1 MFLII
6 SRWLKDKKSQ
16 DAKVRKFLMKLK
28 EKCIILLLWEILR
41 KAALLEELIN
51 LEDIKLEENVSHNL

>member
-6 SRWLKDKKSQ
+6 SRWLKDKKNQ
-16 DAKVRKFLMKLK
+16 DAIVRKFLTKFLMKNVLFCYY
-28 EKCIILLLWEILR
+28 EKFW

-51 LEDIKLEENVSHNL
+51 LEDIKLGKYFS

>member
-16 DAKVRKFLMKLK
+16 DAIVRKFLMKFLMK
-28 EKCIILLLWEILR
+28 SILAE
-41 KAALLEELIN
+41 LLEELIN
-51 LEDIKLEENVSHNL
+51 LEDIKLGKCFS

>member
-6 SRWLKDKKSQ
+6 SRWLKDKKNQ
-16 DAKVRKFLMKLK
+16 DAKVKFLIKSVLFCY
-28 EKCIILLLWEILR
+28 EKFW

-51 LEDIKLEENVSHNL
+51 L